1 MLSCS
6 CRKCEVK
13 HDFYQVPTHLP
24 IYLHVHPTYLL
35 IYLVIYF
42 VGIDFFV
49 DFFQE
54 CLIYAECLEYF
65 A

>member
-1 MLSCS
+1 MIFTKYQPTFLST
-6 CRKCEVK
+6 
-13 HDFYQVPTHLP
+13 YMYILPTFLF
-24 IYLHVHPTYLL
+24 
-35 IYLVIYF
+35 YLVIYF